1 MKHQKYNRR
10 SIRLNDYD
18 YSQAGAYFITICTQ
32 NRDCLFG
39 NIVNGEMVLN
49 DAGKMAQKIWE
60 GLADYY
66 RRVKLDAWVIMPN
79 HVHGIINIVGA
90 DSISAHDSVT
100 PRDSENWAEMDSAHT
115 DSAHTDSVHTDFVSP
130 RDSITPRDSVT
141 PRDSENWAEMDSAHT
156 DSAHT
161 DFVHTDFVPAL
172 GTIVQSFKRHST
184 IEYIKLV
191 KKGVL
196 PSFHKRIWQRN
207 YYEHIIRN
215 KNDYDRIYKYIE
227 NNPVKWELD
236 SFHQKNVG
244 ADSISAHDSVTPR
257 DSVTPHDSVT
267 PRDWAEMD
275 FAHTDFVSPRDWAEM
290 DSAHTDFAHTD
301 FVSPRDWAEMDSAPT
316 DSTHTDFVH
325 TDFAHVDSVRTDFAY
340 NRRSNGIINIV
351 GADSISAL
359 GLWIQ
364 IGCFLSMLWWGGV
377 QANPTV
383 TWSLLATLDETSA
396 SVPAPIQA
404 VQGTTRTIAGYMV
417 PLNEDFMAET
427 VAEFFLVP
435 DPIACIHGPPPPI
448 NQVVYVEMTEP
459 VPIDYDFRGVRVT
472 GTFVIPDRD
481 PVHGFMGY
489 ELVGHTATPA
499 NFEAR
504 EPIRVHELPQ
514 TDQLLPDY

>member
-49 DAGKMAQKIWE
+49 DAGKMVQTIWD

-100 PRDSENWAEMDSAHT
+100 PRDS
-115 DSAHTDSVHTDFVSP
+115 
-130 RDSITPRDSVT
+130 IT

-161 DFVHTDFVPAL
+161 D
-172 GTIVQSFKRHST
+172 
-184 IEYIKLV
+184 
-191 KKGVL
+191 
-196 PSFHKRIWQRN
+196 
-207 YYEHIIRN
+207 
-215 KNDYDRIYKYIE
+215 
-227 NNPVKWELD
+227 
-236 SFHQKNVG
+236 
-244 ADSISAHDSVTPR
+244 
-257 DSVTPHDSVT
+257 
-267 PRDWAEMD
+267 
-275 FAHTDFVSPRDWAEM
+275 
-290 DSAHTDFAHTD
+290 
-301 FVSPRDWAEMDSAPT
+301 
-316 DSTHTDFVH
+316 STHTDFVH
-325 TDFAHVDSVRTDFAY
+325 TDFVHTDSADMDSTHTDSVHTDFAY

-351 GADSISAL
+351 GADSISAAL
-359 GLWIQ
+359 GFWIQ

-427 VAEFFLVP
+427 VAEFF
-435 DPIACIHGPPPPI
+435 
-448 NQVVYVEMTEP
+448 
-459 VPIDYDFRGVRVT
+459 
-472 GTFVIPDRD
+472 
-481 PVHGFMGY
+481 
-489 ELVGHTATPA
+489 
-499 NFEAR
+499 
-504 EPIRVHELPQ
+504 
-514 TDQLLPDY
+514 